1 MLGDPAARGA
11 ADEEPALRRVV
22 DAECKPL
29 VGLGGRARD
38 EAGQRGLEDLMK
50 PMKKSVT
57 RKATSQTECIRK
69 EKSTKTTARR
79 STFMRRSEATLRLRS
94 PDDGLHHDGEADE
107 HGRKIDVPVVQDGK
121 SHLDELRRNDDEEG
135 HLRSAGRRCPR

>member
-11 ADEEPALRRVV
+11 ADEEPEALRRVV

-38 EAGQRGLEDLMK
+38 EPGSVASRMLK

-94 PDDGLHHDGEADE
+94 AQMMG
-107 HGRKIDVPVVQDGK
+107 
-121 SHLDELRRNDDEEG
+121 S
-135 HLRSAGRRCPR
+135 S